1 MNRYISKSS
10 TYYRPTIH
18 RAEAA
23 VVSTFTRNNDNENNN
38 KIKIII
44 IIIIFPFVYLD
55 CTYARCVARIFLR
68 ERGGGRSAHT
78 VSSLGFL
85 PDWHDDI
92 HAVLY

>member
-1 MNRYISKSS
+1 M
-10 TYYRPTIH
+10 
-18 RAEAA
+18 
-23 VVSTFTRNNDNENNN
+23 STFTRNNDNENSN

-55 CTYARCVARIFLR
+55 CTYARCVARMGGGGGGG
-68 ERGGGRSAHT
+68 GGGRSAHT